1 MEITKYEVKV
11 IIPSN
16 GHTLTQANEV
26 NIEDRILSK
35 KVYLAINDNPSN
47 WVEITDDEALIIEG
61 EQEKIKIEKEKEN
74 DILQQ

>member
-35 KVYLAINDNPSN
+35 KVYLAINDSPSN
-47 WVEITDDEALIIEG
+47 WKEITDDEALIIEG
-61 EQEKIKIEKEKEN
+61 EQEKIRIEKEKEN
-74 DILQQ
+74 DIL

>member
-11 IIPSN
+11 IIPSK
-16 GHTLTQANEV
+16 GYSLTQANEV
-26 NIEDRILSK
+26 DIEERILSK

-61 EQEKIKIEKEKEN
+61 EQEKIRIEKEKEN
-74 DILQQ
+74 DIL

>member
-35 KVYLAINDNPSN
+35 KVYLAINDSPSN
-47 WVEITDDEALIIEG
+47 WKEITDDEALIIEG
-61 EQEKIKIEKEKEN
+61 EQDKIRIEKEKEN
-74 DILQQ
+74 DIL

>member
-1 MEITKYEVKV
+1 MDIIKYEFKV

-26 NIEDRILSK
+26 DIEDRILSK

-47 WVEITDDEALIIEG
+47 WKEITDDEALIIEG
-61 EQEKIKIEKEKEN
+61 EQEKKIRIEKEKEN
-74 DILQQ
+74 DIL